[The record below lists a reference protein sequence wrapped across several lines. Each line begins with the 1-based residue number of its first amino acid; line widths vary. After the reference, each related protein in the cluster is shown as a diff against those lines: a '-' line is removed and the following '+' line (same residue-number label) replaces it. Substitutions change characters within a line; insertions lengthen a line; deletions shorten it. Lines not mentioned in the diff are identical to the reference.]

1 MEVAELAPDMI
12 LIRRYVHATLVLK
25 LHSTAQHSTAHH
37 MDGDDGER
45 LYANMI

>member
-25 LHSTAQHSTAHH
+25 LHSTAQHSTAQHSTW
-37 MDGDDGER
+37 MEMMEIMER
-45 LYANMI
+45 